1 MSVKENIK
9 ERFKQFKPTS
19 WAIGNKTTIYL
30 AIVFISIIGIFQF
43 LTLPKEQFPDIVI
56 PTIFVQT
63 TYVGNSP
70 RDIENLVTRPIE
82 KQLKGITGAKINK
95 ITSTSYQ
102 DFSAITVEY
111 NTDVKTEVALQKT
124 KDAVDKAKIDL
135 PTDLTSE
142 PNVQE
147 VSFSEFPIMFVNFSG
162 DYNMISL
169 KKFADDAKDK
179 LEELSQISRVDIVGA
194 PEREFQINVDNYK
207 MQSANVTFD
216 DIANAVQRE
225 NVDISGG
232 LLEVGNMK
240 RTLQI
245 RGQFKNAFDISKI
258 IIRNTYGEPIYLKD
272 IAIIKDTVKTS
283 ESYARLNG
291 KNVVTLNIIKRA
303 GENLIETSDDVKKAV
318 AGMKGNILPSN
329 LNVVITGDQ
338 SQSTRTSFNDL
349 VNSIV
354 IGFVLVLLILMFFMG
369 VTNAFF
375 VALSVPL
382 SMFVA
387 FLFLPGADIIVGSHV
402 TLNFIVLFALLFGL
416 GIIVDD
422 AIVVIENTHRIFTEN
437 KGRLSPARSAKMAAG
452 EVFVPVL
459 AGTLTTLAPFFP
471 LLFWPGIIGKFMI
484 YLPTMLIFTL
494 TASLIVAFIMNP
506 VFAVDFMS
514 HTDDET
520 VQRKSTVF
528 RSPAFWVPLGVGI
541 FFDLIHVTFLGN
553 LLIFF
558 SFLVILNRYVFDGLI
573 HKFQNKALPA
583 IMRRYEQLLRW
594 ALNGWKPVWLL
605 LGTFALLIFSFVL
618 FSVRNVPVV
627 FFPKGDPNFIYVYLK
642 LPVGTNVD
650 YTDSIT
656 NDIEKKVTRVLD
668 GPQGKPNPIVE
679 SIISNVAV
687 GASDPNSGDR
697 STQPN
702 LGRVQVSFVEYEK
715 RHGVSTSPYLDS
727 IRSTLKGIPGAEISV
742 AQEQDGPP
750 TEPPINIEV
759 ASEDFDKLTS
769 TAKNLKNYLDSLQIP
784 GIEELK
790 LDVDLTNPEITLK
803 INRERAQIEGV
814 STAQIGQQIR
824 TALFGRE
831 ASKIKIGEDEYKIQI
846 RNDELQRK
854 SLSELLNMKIVF
866 RDQNAGGAVKQVPIT
881 SLVDVDYTSTYGS
894 IKRKN
899 VKRVITLVSNVL
911 NGYTPTGV
919 NEKIKTA
926 IDNFNQKPVG
936 VTITQTGEGAQQ
948 AETASFLGK
957 ALMIALMLILFI
969 LVLQFNSV
977 SKSVIILTEIIFSV
991 IGVLLGFA
999 ITGMEVSTVMTGIG
1013 IVGLAGIVVKNGI
1026 LVIEFADELRA
1037 RGMKTREA
1045 VIKAGKTRII
1055 PVMLTAL
1062 AAILALLPLA
1072 IGFNINFVTMFAEL
1086 NPHIFFGGDSVVFW
1100 KPLSWTI
1107 IFGLAF
1113 AFFMT
1118 LIIVPSMYLIAERL
1132 RRPMRRQF
1140 GGTWISMLGIPP
1152 LTIIFMPLMLITMF
1166 IHRAKVK
1173 RRRKVVG
1180 YNKSTI
1186 ERMSQT
1192 EKPASVVAAITL
1204 LKIALGINVINV
1216 IIGLITNS
1224 YSNQMF
1230 ISSLLVGVLSFIIT
1244 ILFIY
1249 WLNNGKNWARTIFL
1263 IIEIIGSLIFIF
1275 SLQLVFKL
1283 NFITGFISVAITVI
1297 QLIALFKLYSK
1308 ESNSWFKARKISN
1321 VAIKS
1326 DKVNEAFIGSWF

>member
-1 MSVKENIK
+1 MSLQANIREK
-9 ERFKQFKPTS
+9 FKQFKPTS
-19 WAIGNKTTIYL
+19 WAITNKTSIYL
-30 AIVFISIIGIFQF
+30 LILFVSLAGIFQF
-43 LTLPKEQFPDIVI
+43 MTLPKEQFPDIVI
-56 PTIFVQT
+56 PTIYIQT

-70 RDIENLVTRPIE
+70 KDIENLVTRPIE

-95 ITSTSYQ
+95 ITSTSIQ
-102 DFSAITVEY
+102 DFSAIIVEY
-111 NTDVKTEVALQKT
+111 STDVKTEVALQKT

-135 PTDLTSE
+135 PTDLTAE

-147 VSFSEFPIMFVNFSG
+147 VSFSEQPIMFVNLSG
-162 DYNMISL
+162 DYNMMSL

-179 LEELSQISRVDIVGA
+179 LEELPELTRVDIVGA

-207 MQSANVTFD
+207 MQSAGITFD

-232 LLEVGNMK
+232 LLDVGNMK
-240 RTLQI
+240 RTLQVK
-245 RGQFKNAFDISKI
+245 GQFKTAYDIQKI
-258 IIRNTYGEPIYLKD
+258 ILRNTSGAPIYLKD
-272 IAIIKDTVKTS
+272 IATIKDTVKTS
-283 ESYARLNG
+283 ESYARLDG

-303 GENLIETSDDVKKAV
+303 GENLIQTSDDVKQAV
-318 AGMKGNILPSN
+318 DEMKGNILPAN
-329 LNVVITGDQ
+329 LKVVITGDQ
-338 SQSTRTSFNDL
+338 SKSTRSSFNDL

-387 FLFLPGADIIVGSHV
+387 FLFLPFADIIVGSHV

-422 AIVVIENTHRIFTEN
+422 AIVVIENTHRIFVQH
-437 KGRLSPARSAKMAAG
+437 KGLSPVISAKMAAG

-494 TASLIVAFIMNP
+494 TASLIVAFLMNP

-514 HTDDET
+514 HVDAEKF
-520 VQRKSTVF
+520 QRKSTIF
-528 RSPAFWVPLGVGI
+528 RKPAFWLPLGVGI
-541 FFDLIHVTFLGN
+541 LFDLGGITFLGN

-558 SFLVILNRYVFDGLI
+558 SLLVVLNRYIFDGLI
-573 HKFQNKALPA
+573 HKFQNKVLPA
-583 IMRRYEQLLRW
+583 IMNRYETLLRW
-594 ALNGWKPVWLL
+594 ALKGNHPVGLL
-605 LGTFALLIFSFVL
+605 VGTFLLLIFSLVM
-618 FSVRNVPVV
+618 FSIVKPPVV

-642 LPVGTNVD
+642 LPVGTSVD
-650 YTDSIT
+650 YTDSVT
-656 NDIEKKVTRVLD
+656 NSVEKKVTRVLE
-668 GPQGKPNPIVE
+668 GPAGKPNPIVE

-687 GASDPNSGDR
+687 GASDPASGDR
-697 STQPN
+697 STRPN
-702 LGRVQVSFVEYEK
+702 LGRVQVSFVEYQK
-715 RHGVSTSPYLDS
+715 RNGVSTEPYLDS
-727 IRSTLKGIPGAEISV
+727 IRSAVKGIPGAEISV
-742 AQEQDGPP
+742 AQESGGPP

-759 ASEDFDKLTS
+759 ASEDFQNLTT
-769 TAKNLKNYLDSLQIP
+769 TAKALKNYLDSMQIP

-790 LDVDLTNPEITLK
+790 LDVDLTNPEITLS

-831 ASKIKIGEDEYKIQI
+831 VSKIKDGEDEYKIQL
-846 RNDELQRK
+846 RNDEVQRK
-854 SLSELLNMKIVF
+854 NLSELLNMKIVF
-866 RDQNAGGAVKQVPIT
+866 RDQAAGGAVKQIPIS

-899 VKRVITLVSNVL
+899 VKRVITLFSNVL
-911 NGYTPTGV
+911 SGYTPTEV
-919 NEKIKTA
+919 NAKIKTA
-926 IDNFNQKPVG
+926 IDNFNKKAPG
-936 VTITQTGEGAQQ
+936 VTISQTGEGAQQ

-977 SKSVIILTEIIFSV
+977 SKSVIILTEIVFSV

-999 ITGMEVSTVMTGIG
+999 FTGMTVSVVMTGIG

-1026 LVIEFADELRA
+1026 LVIEFADELRG
-1037 RGMKTREA
+1037 RGLKTREA
-1045 VIKAGKTRII
+1045 VIQAGKTRII

-1062 AAILALLPLA
+1062 AAILALMPLA
-1072 IGFNINFVTMFAEL
+1072 VGFNINFVTMFSEL

-1132 RRPMRRQF
+1132 KRPMRRQY

-1152 LTIIFMPLMLITMF
+1152 LTILFIPLMIATQA
-1166 IHRAKVK
+1166 IHRSKA
-1173 RRRKVVG
+1173 RRRKRKYG
-1180 YNKSTI
+1180 NKYD
-1186 ERMSQT
+1186 ERWT
-1192 EKPASVVAAITL
+1192 
-1204 LKIALGINVINV
+1204 
-1216 IIGLITNS
+1216 
-1224 YSNQMF
+1224 
-1230 ISSLLVGVLSFIIT
+1230 
-1244 ILFIY
+1244 
-1249 WLNNGKNWARTIFL
+1249 
-1263 IIEIIGSLIFIF
+1263 
-1275 SLQLVFKL
+1275 
-1283 NFITGFISVAITVI
+1283 
-1297 QLIALFKLYSK
+1297 
-1308 ESNSWFKARKISN
+1308 
-1321 VAIKS
+1321 
-1326 DKVNEAFIGSWF
+1326 GSWF